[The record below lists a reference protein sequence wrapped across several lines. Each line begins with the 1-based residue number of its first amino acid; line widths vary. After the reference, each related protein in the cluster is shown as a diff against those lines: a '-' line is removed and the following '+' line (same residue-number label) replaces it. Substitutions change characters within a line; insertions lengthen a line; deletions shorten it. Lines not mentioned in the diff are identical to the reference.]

1 MGIHQSIKELL
12 TLQQYFTLPLS
23 LKGIKRCR
31 STSSENIFKI
41 KMAWDTNCIL
51 LDAGGCL
58 HKICNKT
65 FTDGTFLT
73 K

>member
-1 MGIHQSIKELL
+1 MPVNGEKKRKNLL
-12 TLQQYFTLPLS
+12 GPLS
-23 LKGIKRCR
+23 LKGIKCCR

-41 KMAWDTNCIL
+41 KMASDTNCIL

-58 HKICNKT
+58 HNICNKT